1 MSDKALEKV
10 DIIDGEVIN
19 APLSDE
25 EREIHHQKIHEIHEA
40 FKDIGYKSL
49 EIWRNLKWIRDNRT
63 YREDYETFNDF
74 CQKELGKDNSQIY
87 RYLKDAEFKEALLLE
102 AGTDEE
108 RSSILNLKE
117 GNTRYIRTLPEEA
130 QIPMW
135 KIVYSMGL
143 NVLNKKDDGSIEPT
157 TAFMEAVGSKMNE
170 ILEIG
175 GIHIDG
181 EFIPLD
187 QVQASAEIVGVDGET
202 AKAILL
208 NAGVKEEYFEI
219 LKRQEQ
225 HIREKS
231 TKTDV
236 TSIKGTLELRVDI
249 NGSEYPVII
258 DTKGNELDL
267 TQLLLSFNNRFINLS
282 IKSPIRDQDID

>member
-1 MSDKALEKV
+1 MPEQGLEKV
-10 DIIDGEVIN
+10 EVLDGEVMN
-19 APLSDE
+19 APLTDE
-25 EREIHHQKIHEIHEA
+25 ERLEHQAKINQIHEA
-40 FKDIGYKSL
+40 FQEIGYKSL

-74 CQKELGKDNSQIY
+74 CQRELGKDNSQIY

-102 AGTDEE
+102 AGSDEE
-108 RSSILNLKE
+108 RLSIMNLKE

-135 KIVYSMGL
+135 KIVYSMGVNIL
-143 NVLNKKDDGSIEPT
+143 QKKDDGSIEPT
-157 TAFMEAVGSKMNE
+157 TAFMESVGSKMNE

-181 EFIPLD
+181 EFVPLE
-187 QVQASAEIVGVDGET
+187 QVQASAEIAGVDSET

-236 TSIKGTLELRVDI
+236 TSIKGTVELRVDM

-267 TQLLLSFNNRFINLS
+267 TQLLLSFNNRFVNLS
-282 IKSPIRDQDID
+282 VRSPIRDQEIN